1 MFVAELK
8 GTSEVPPNGS
18 TATGFATFVL
28 DPSNT
33 LLVYRVTHSLAA
45 PTGAHLHLGIATEVG
60 PVSIGF
66 PSATSPITGTITTTV
81 AQANAIRSGRMYVN
95 VHTSAFAG
103 GEIRGPLLREGERA
117 LTASMTGAQVVP
129 AVTTQAFGGLQY
141 MLNVDAGVL
150 RCAGFYAGMVQT
162 GATLYAGDAGTNGTA
177 LAPIDPMAM
186 ADGGLLFST
195 DQIIQPALID
205 LLLTGRTYGVVR
217 SSAFPMGEI
226 RGQVQPLP

>member
-1 MFVAELK
+1 MAELK

-18 TATGFATFVL
+18 TATGFATVVV

-33 LLVYRVTHSLAA
+33 LIVYRVTHSLAA

-60 PVSIGF
+60 PVSIAF
-66 PSATSPITGTITTTV
+66 PSAASPITGTATTTV

-103 GEIRGPLLREGERA
+103 GEIRGPLLRVGERA
-117 LTASMTGAQVVP
+117 LTATMTGAQVVP
-129 AVTTQAFGGLQY
+129 PVTTQAYGGLQY

-150 RCAGFYAGMVQT
+150 RCAGFYAGMVLT
-162 GATLYAGDAGTNGTA
+162 SATLYAGDGGVNGSA

-186 ADGGLLFST
+186 SDGGFLFM
-195 DQIIQPALID
+195 DDNIVQPPLID
-205 LLLTGRTYGVVR
+205 LMLSGRTYGIVR